1 MLPRNKLG
9 GKARAQRTKGLIGVI
24 PNKSFDVFRAL
35 TKVKIWLTLKSLK
48 SLDMFFLLW
57 IILNEL
63 EIWWHQVGIFGPHIR
78 SQLRKSSDGVV
89 RRSLAKG
96 ISSKRSNEVQGIL
109 DMIEYRNEIVIWL
122 TEQRNYRGGW
132 ISTQVR
138 TVPSRVVPS
147 YGSPSHA
154 CEVVILI
161 QFHHKVLVILVQNNG
176 F

>member
-48 SLDMFFLLW
+48 SLDMFSLLW

-78 SQLRKSSDGVV
+78 SQRRKWSNGVV

-132 ISTQVR
+132 ISTQVSLSG
-138 TVPSRVVPS
+138 TACLWSGHFDALPS
-147 YGSPSHA
+147 
-154 CEVVILI
+154 
-161 QFHHKVLVILVQNNG
+161 
-176 F
+176 